1 MFKNLRLWANIMLG
15 SGLSIVL
22 VVAGML
28 INGLSNMRDVI
39 ETAERTELQQHV
51 DTILSEVASET
62 RLAEAMSALL
72 SAMPEVGK
80 RFAAGDR
87 DWLREQ
93 LVPAYQVLADRF
105 GARQFQFHTP
115 PAISYL
121 RLHRPEKYGDDLSS
135 FRHSVVDTN
144 TARTPTRGLET
155 GVAGLGARG
164 IVPVF
169 HAGRHIGSVE
179 FGMSFGQ
186 TFFDS
191 FKAKHNMEAGLHI
204 LRGDQFETFAA
215 TYGDKPLLK
224 EGQLKSVM
232 EGEKLYTTHRLNGVA
247 TAILAVRVNDYSGT
261 PLGVLEVAMDRSRY
275 LDLLRRSSD
284 NAWLIGGLSLLLGL
298 AGALITAHLLN
309 RRIATVVEGV
319 NQVALGRLGSPI
331 VDTGRDEI
339 GVLANAAEKMRQ
351 QLHALVASMEANSER
366 VMAAAQEI
374 NESVDSQA
382 ATSSQ
387 MSSSVSEI
395 TSTMEELSASSSQI
409 AENSESVVTIA
420 NRTFESARSGADAM
434 QVMVDYMRDIRQ
446 DNQDSIREILDLGE
460 KSKEI
465 SKVMAIINTVAD
477 QTRLIAFNAALEAS
491 SAGEAGQRFGV
502 VAAEIRRLADNV
514 TRSTGEI
521 EGRVAEIQESISRL
535 VVVSEKGAKGI
546 EDGRDAASRTAD
558 RLGALVEDASLSA
571 DSARQISLSTQQQKS
586 ASRQVV
592 TALHEIVS
600 ASNGTTD
607 SIRRIATISREMVTL
622 AADLTRAVEQFNLSR
637 NGGQGGV
644 VEAGEQRG

>member
-1 MFKNLRLWANIMLG
+1 
-15 SGLSIVL
+15 
-22 VVAGML
+22 
-28 INGLSNMRDVI
+28 
-39 ETAERTELQQHV
+39 
-51 DTILSEVASET
+51 
-62 RLAEAMSALL
+62 
-72 SAMPEVGK
+72 
-80 RFAAGDR
+80 
-87 DWLREQ
+87 
-93 LVPAYQVLADRF
+93 
-105 GARQFQFHTP
+105 
-115 PAISYL
+115 
-121 RLHRPEKYGDDLSS
+121 
-135 FRHSVVDTN
+135 
-144 TARTPTRGLET
+144 
-155 GVAGLGARG
+155 
-164 IVPVF
+164 
-169 HAGRHIGSVE
+169 
-179 FGMSFGQ
+179 
-186 TFFDS
+186 
-191 FKAKHNMEAGLHI
+191 
-204 LRGDQFETFAA
+204 
-215 TYGDKPLLK
+215 
-224 EGQLKSVM
+224 
-232 EGEKLYTTHRLNGVA
+232 
-247 TAILAVRVNDYSGT
+247 
-261 PLGVLEVAMDRSRY
+261 
-275 LDLLRRSSD
+275 
-284 NAWLIGGLSLLLGL
+284 
-298 AGALITAHLLN
+298 
-309 RRIATVVEGV
+309 
-319 NQVALGRLGSPI
+319 
-331 VDTGRDEI
+331 
-339 GVLANAAEKMRQ
+339 
-351 QLHALVASMEANSER
+351 
-366 VMAAAQEI
+366 
-374 NESVDSQA
+374 
-382 ATSSQ
+382 
-387 MSSSVSEI
+387 
-395 TSTMEELSASSSQI
+395 
-409 AENSESVVTIA
+409 
-420 NRTFESARSGADAM
+420 M

-637 NGGQGGV
+637 NGGQDGV